1 MLKSK
6 IVIIDGDE
14 YVKADEASNVKA
26 KDGLVLCIVR
36 AYSSG
41 VFLAWVDYDSC
52 DFFNCKLTDAIR
64 IWKWAGAFTLS
75 ELAVNGTSEPSSC
88 RFSEVM
94 VAEQKVNRVIEMI
107 PVTDKANV
115 TFINAKRG

>member
-1 MLKSK
+1 MSQ
-6 IVIIDGDE
+6 VNMVIDGVKYVRSDE
-14 YVKADEASNVKA
+14 KSNVNL
-26 KDGLVLCIVR
+26 KDGLTLCIVR
-36 AYSSG
+36 TYSAG
-41 VFLAWVDYDSC
+41 VFIAWVDYDSC

-88 RFSEVM
+88 RFSEV
-94 VAEQKVNRVIEMI
+94 VVSEQKVNRVIEMI

-115 TFINAKRG
+115 TFINAERG